1 MHNQITENIACNSE
15 YYNKILDDNIRNR
28 RFKKV
33 LNNIETALNHTISPD
48 IFTIPPAGGI
58 TPVPKLDIES
68 ILNYFHINFFN
79 EPFSLIV
86 KNKSRQCNSHVLCIT
101 IESTHDIII
110 KSKDHLKEG
119 KPVNTI
125 TYKGWVVQIRN
136 RIANSPTRGK
146 DTITIVYTQDIFH
159 FSFHSTTSKS
169 LHGNC
174 VAEDWDYKAKGA
186 FHLKLDCM
194 QRATSNVPLV
204 ESKQGE
210 QYYFPFVYDIS
221 ANNFMTMGTIIGKPA
236 NDLYTSTKTNTM
248 FRDDA
253 VDKNMCHN
261 ADTADLWYNYS
272 NGRKFFLRDSSG
284 AVITDTIDVPIKDAS
299 GVPITD
305 DNGVPITKTRR
316 IPQTYIHKVISPL
329 YNYIVRQLNESMT
342 LPSDQ
347 DWHLSRPDTFGR
359 DPAPTPVAC
368 SKIPT
373 QMDMIL
379 CAANPSYNDQVN
391 EFHLTNL
398 NRREEHKDKTPQ
410 QQQIKPPLKTSGGK
424 HRKTRR
430 PRQPNL

>member
-1 MHNQITENIACNSE
+1 MLNQITENIACNSE
-15 YYNKILDDNIRNR
+15 YYNTIIDVNIRNR
-28 RFKKV
+28 RFQKV
-33 LNNIETALNHTISPD
+33 MKNIEIS
-48 IFTIPPAGGI
+48 INNSIYENESPPIGGI
-58 TPVPKLDIES
+58 TPVPKLDVET
-68 ILNYFHINFFN
+68 ILKYFHINFFN
-79 EPFSLIV
+79 EPFSITVTSKKRGCDSFILAASLAAKHDVII
-86 KNKSRQCNSHVLCIT
+86 NSREYL
-101 IESTHDIII
+101 E
-110 KSKDHLKEG
+110 KDKTSAY
-119 KPVNTI
+119 NI
-125 TYKGWVVQIRN
+125 TYKGWPVKIQN

-169 LHGNC
+169 LNGNC

-194 QRATSNVPLV
+194 QRATSNAPLV

-221 ANNFMTMGTIIGKPA
+221 ANNFMTMGNIIGKPP

-284 AVITDTIDVPIKDAS
+284 AVITDTIDVPIKDS
-299 GVPITD
+299 RGVPITD
-305 DNGVPITKTRR
+305 NNGVPITKSRR
-316 IPQTYIHKVISPL
+316 VPQTYIHKVISPL
-329 YNYIVRQLNESMT
+329 YNYIVLQLNESMT
-342 LPSDQ
+342 LPSHQ
-347 DWHLSRPDTFGR
+347 EWHLSRPDTFGR

-368 SKIPT
+368 SKIPARW
-373 QMDMIL
+373 DMIL
-379 CAANPSYNDQVN
+379 CAANPSYNDAVN
-391 EFHLTNL
+391 GSHVENL
-398 NRREEHKDKTPQ
+398 NRREAQKA
-410 QQQIKPPLKTSGGK
+410 KTSGGK

>member
-1 MHNQITENIACNSE
+1 MYNNQITENIACNSE

-28 RFKKV
+28 RFQKV
-33 LNNIETALNHTISPD
+33 LKNIELALNHSISSD
-48 IFTIPPAGGI
+48 TYRCPPPGGI
-58 TPVPKLDIES
+58 TPIPKLDVDTV
-68 ILNYFHINFFN
+68 LKYFHINFFD
-79 EPFSLIV
+79 EPFHIFSV
-86 KNKSRQCNSHVLCIT
+86 NKSKGCDSFILVFTLRSKHDVIINSREYL
-101 IESTHDIII
+101 E
-110 KSKDHLKEG
+110 KDKTSAY
-119 KPVNTI
+119 NI
-125 TYKGWVVQIRN
+125 TYKGWPVKIQN

-194 QRATSNVPLV
+194 QRATSNAPLV

-221 ANNFMTMGTIIGKPA
+221 ANNFMTMGTILGKPP

-284 AVITDTIDVPIKDAS
+284 AVITDTIEVPIKDAS
-299 GVPITD
+299 GGLPITD

-329 YNYIVRQLNESMT
+329 YNYIVLQLNESMT

-347 DWHLSRPDTFGR
+347 EWHLSRPDTFGR

-368 SKIPT
+368 SKIPARW
-373 QMDMIL
+373 DMIL
-379 CAANPSYNDQVN
+379 CAANPVHSDFMNDY
-391 EFHLTNL
+391 HLENL
-398 NRREEHKDKTPQ
+398 KRREEHKA
-410 QQQIKPPLKTSGGK
+410 KTSGGK

>member
-15 YYNKILDDNIRNR
+15 YYNKILDDNIRNH
-28 RFKKV
+28 RFQKILK
-33 LNNIETALNHTISPD
+33 NIETALNHSISPD
-48 IFTIPPAGGI
+48 KFRKPPVGGT
-58 TPVPKLDIES
+58 TPVPKLDIEK

-79 EPFSLIV
+79 EPFSV
-86 KNKSRQCNSHVLCIT
+86 SVTNKKRACNTFVLVAKMDA
-101 IESTHDIII
+101 THDVIIS
-110 KSKDHLKEG
+110 SKDYIKNG
-119 KPVNTI
+119 KNLDAI
-125 TYKGWVVQIRN
+125 TYKGWPVKIQN

-316 IPQTYIHKVISPL
+316 VPQTYIHKVISPL
-329 YNYIVRQLNESMT
+329 YNYIVLQLNESMT

-347 DWHLSRPDTFGR
+347 EWHLSRPDTFGR

>member
-1 MHNQITENIACNSE
+1 MLNQITENITCNSE
-15 YYNKILDDNIRNR
+15 YYNTIIDVNIRNR
-28 RFKKV
+28 RFQKV
-33 LNNIETALNHTISPD
+33 MKNIEIS
-48 IFTIPPAGGI
+48 INNSIYENESPPIGGI
-58 TPVPKLDIES
+58 TPVPKLDVET
-68 ILNYFHINFFN
+68 ILKYFHINFFN
-79 EPFSLIV
+79 EPFSITVTSKKRGCDSFILAASLAAKHDVII
-86 KNKSRQCNSHVLCIT
+86 NSREYL
-101 IESTHDIII
+101 E
-110 KSKDHLKEG
+110 KDKTSAY
-119 KPVNTI
+119 NI
-125 TYKGWVVQIRN
+125 TYKGWPVKIQN

-169 LHGNC
+169 LNGNC

-194 QRATSNVPLV
+194 QRATSNSPLV

-221 ANNFMTMGTIIGKPA
+221 ANKFMTMGTILGKPP

-305 DNGVPITKTRR
+305 DNGVPITKSRR

-329 YNYIVRQLNESMT
+329 YNYIVLQLNESMT

-347 DWHLSRPDTFGR
+347 EWHLSRPDTFGR

-368 SKIPT
+368 SKIPARW
-373 QMDMIL
+373 DMIL
-379 CAANPSYNDQVN
+379 CAANPVHSDFMNDY
-391 EFHLTNL
+391 HLENL
-398 NRREEHKDKTPQ
+398 KRREEHKA
-410 QQQIKPPLKTSGGK
+410 KTSGGK

>member
-1 MHNQITENIACNSE
+1 MHNNQITENIACNSE
-15 YYNKILDDNIRNR
+15 YYNKILDENIRNR
-28 RFKKV
+28 RFHKL
-33 LNNIETALNHTISPD
+33 LNNIETALNHSISSD
-48 IFTIPPAGGI
+48 IFPEPPHGGI
-58 TPVPKLDIES
+58 TPVPKVDVDMVLK
-68 ILNYFHINFFN
+68 YFQISFFN
-79 EPFSLIV
+79 EPFYVFV
-86 KNKSRQCNSHVLCIT
+86 KTKKRNCNSYVLSI
-101 IESTHDIII
+101 SLAARHNIII
-110 KSKDHLKEG
+110 KSTEFMENGKSKKEI
-119 KPVNTI
+119 KYQKWPVFI
-125 TYKGWVVQIRN
+125 QN

-174 VAEDWDYKAKGA
+174 VAEDWDYKSKGA

-194 QRATSNVPLV
+194 QRATSNAPLV
-204 ESKQGE
+204 ESKQGD

-284 AVITDTIDVPIKDAS
+284 AVITDTIDVPIKDS
-299 GVPITD
+299 RGVDSRGVPITD
-305 DNGVPITKTRR
+305 DNGVPITKNRR

-329 YNYIVRQLNESMT
+329 YNYIVLQLNESMT

-347 DWHLSRPDTFGR
+347 EWHLSRPDTFGR

-368 SKIPT
+368 SKIPARW
-373 QMDMIL
+373 DMIL
-379 CAANPSYNDQVN
+379 CAANPSYNDAVN
-391 EFHLTNL
+391 GSHVENL
-398 NRREEHKDKTPQ
+398 NRREAQKA
-410 QQQIKPPLKTSGGK
+410 KTSGGK